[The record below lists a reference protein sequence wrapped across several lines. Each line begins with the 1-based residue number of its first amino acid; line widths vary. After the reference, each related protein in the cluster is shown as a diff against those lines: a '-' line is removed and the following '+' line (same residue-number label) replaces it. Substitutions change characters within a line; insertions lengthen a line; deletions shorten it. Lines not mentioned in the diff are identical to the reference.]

1 MTVNLVSHTDYTTG
15 GEQSGT
21 LPCQG
26 KQSARTLTNSKLNS

>member
-1 MTVNLVSHTDYTTG
+1 MTVSLVSHTDYTTG